1 MTWRG
6 PSLEGAQHDLMVM
19 LGDFAADQDVVLSD
33 DPEAVGSL
41 VAKLVELGVWTL
53 GVAEKRGGGGA
64 DQATTSVA
72 LAQIGRSWP
81 APARACRH
89 GGSRRGRRRLGARS
103 AALGQ
108 RHASRLRR
116 PRRRGRRGAVPPGAG
131 WGGLGTAG

>member
-81 APARACRH
+81 A
-89 GGSRRGRRRLGARS
+89 LGL
-103 AALGQ
+103 AAAQ
-108 RHASRLRR
+108 AHAAAELL
-116 PRRRGRRGAVPPGAG
+116 AE
-131 WGGLGTAG
+131 